1 MKKLALLILAG
12 ISFATANA
20 QFAFGIKAGAN
31 FSNVSGDGLD
41 GISTSTLT
49 GFNGGFYVR
58 LPLGHGFAIQ
68 PELVYSG
75 QGFKTDV
82 SDVTV
87 TEHEN
92 YINFPI
98 LLKYTHFSGL
108 FLETGPQFGYLMT
121 ANEKAQGGSEDNK
134 NSFNAADVAWVFGI
148 GFKIPATPLAMDAR
162 YNLGI
167 SNIASNDN
175 AGGSS
180 NSSSSIHNGVFQIG
194 LMYTLFNAPIR

>member
-31 FSNVSGDGLD
+31 FSNVSGNGLD

-121 ANEKAQGGSEDNK
+121 ANEKAQGVSEDNK

-148 GFKIPATPLAMDAR
+148 GFKIPATPLAVDAR

-175 AGGSS
+175 AGGS
-180 NSSSSIHNGVFQIG
+180 SSSSIHNGVFQIG

>member
-31 FSNVSGDGLD
+31 FSNVSGNGLD

-121 ANEKAQGGSEDNK
+121 ANEKAQGVSEDNK

-148 GFKIPATPLAMDAR
+148 GFKIPATPLAVDAR

-180 NSSSSIHNGVFQIG
+180 SSSSIHNGVFQIG